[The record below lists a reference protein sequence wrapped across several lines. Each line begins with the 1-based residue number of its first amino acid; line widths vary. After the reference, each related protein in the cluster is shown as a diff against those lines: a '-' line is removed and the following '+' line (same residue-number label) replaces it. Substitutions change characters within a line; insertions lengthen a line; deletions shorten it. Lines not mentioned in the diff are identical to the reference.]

1 MSAVLFFMLA
11 YLLLFIIHYL
21 FIKFFSFKMLP
32 EKILN
37 GKQEKE
43 IISSALLNKEEIF

>member
-1 MSAVLFFMLA
+1 MSAVFFMLP
-11 YLLLFIIHYL
+11 YLLFIKYL
-21 FIKFFSFKMLP
+21 LWFYLMLT

-37 GKQEKE
+37 GNQEKG